1 MYNPAPIDTSGIEL
15 PVNLL
20 QLTEEIAKNVH
31 EVWAVGR
38 ISEGWKWGPKRD
50 DKKKETPCLVPYEEL
65 SEEEKSYDRNTAV
78 ETIKLLLALGYK
90 ITE

>member
-31 EVWAVGR
+31 EVWAAGR
-38 ISEGWKWGPKRD
+38 ISEGWKWGPTRD

-78 ETIKLLLALGYK
+78 ETIKLVLALGYK